1 MKTLTRIFLRIYEDE
16 SGHVDVG
23 LASLVAGIG
32 AVVLAIGAAG
42 DSDVAIYIGGAVL
55 GLGILVG
62 GFIRHRS
69 IDYDVYA
76 RLEKLEGK
84 N

>member
-1 MKTLTRIFLRIYEDE
+1 MMNVLRTLHEDE
-16 SGHVDVG
+16 GGHVDVG
-23 LASLVAGIG
+23 LASLVAAIG
-32 AVVLAIGAAG
+32 AFVLAIGAAG
-42 DSDVAIYIGGAVL
+42 DSDVTAYIGGAVL

-62 GFIRHRS
+62 GFLRHRS

-84 N
+84 K